1 MILFVF
7 FFLENQLTTTG
18 VAIIASLSTMFT
30 ISLFVNLFMGR
41 YIMKNKTNRHQTD
54 VSVPKNKQPPQTY
67 VDLSVMDDNHGY
79 SSLGSTVP
87 ETPYNVIG
95 DSRNNT

>member
-1 MILFVF
+1 MILFVV
-7 FFLENQLTTTG
+7 FLENQLTTTG
-18 VAIIASLSTMFT
+18 VAIIASISTMFAF
-30 ISLFVNLFMGR
+30 SLFVIFFMGR

-54 VSVPKNKQPPQTY
+54 VPVPKNKQPPQTY